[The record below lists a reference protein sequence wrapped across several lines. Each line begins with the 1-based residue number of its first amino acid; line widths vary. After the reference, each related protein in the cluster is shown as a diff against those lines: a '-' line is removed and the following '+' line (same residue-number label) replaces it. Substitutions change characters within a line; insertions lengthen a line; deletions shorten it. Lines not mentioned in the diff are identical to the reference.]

1 MFNGLW
7 TVEFTS
13 TINRYGRGVLVLN
26 ENRLLGGDDGYYY
39 SGTLNITGNSI
50 NATIEV
56 IRYDEN
62 SISVFGDISH
72 FQLNINGAIDEYQ
85 FRAIGTIADMPQVE
99 IKVIGTKRNGVKKEW
114 GQKRNGVKSTFDP
127 CC

>member
-26 ENRLLGGDDGYYY
+26 KNRLLGGDDGYYY
-39 SGTLNITGNSI
+39 SGTLNITGNKI

-56 IRYDEN
+56 LRYDEN
-62 SISVFGDISH
+62 SISIFGNISH
-72 FQLNINGAIDEYQ
+72 FHLNINGVIDEYQ
-85 FRAIGTIADMPQVE
+85 FRAIGTIADKPQIE
-99 IKVIGTKRNGVKKEW
+99 IKVIGTKRE
-114 GQKRNGVKSTFDP
+114 DL
-127 CC
+127 